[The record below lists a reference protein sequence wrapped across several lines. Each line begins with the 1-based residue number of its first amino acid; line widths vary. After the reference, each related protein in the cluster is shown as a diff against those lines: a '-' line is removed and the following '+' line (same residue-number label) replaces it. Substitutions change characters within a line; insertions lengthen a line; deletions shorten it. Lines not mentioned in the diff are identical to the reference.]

1 MKNSQDS
8 KNADRACKGA
18 TNRKEA
24 LQYEAIVK
32 SELMKGNL
40 GIIENKK
47 QPRLKE
53 AVDLYLQYSK
63 TNKKSFKSDLT
74 LTKHIMNFFQN
85 IDLIEITPTLVED
98 FKQYLAN
105 DLNLKNATINRHLEA
120 LSKIFN
126 ICISNKL
133 IDKNP
138 LQNVKKMK
146 KNNYKIRFLSKDEE
160 KRLFAYLPKY
170 LSDIVICALKTGMR
184 KGEILNLKWG
194 NIDFKVDCIELLNTK
209 SGKKRKIP
217 LSAKLKKVLLQI
229 KENNESEYIF
239 INPRTQK
246 PFSDIK
252 KSFNSAVKNAKIKN
266 FRFHD
271 LRHTF
276 ATRLIEK
283 NIDIVVAKELM
294 GHADI
299 STTMI
304 YVHYDAD
311 RKKNAINV
319 IDDY

>member
-63 TNKKSFKSDLT
+63 TNKKSFKSYLT

-105 DLNLKNATINRHLEA
+105 
-120 LSKIFN
+120 
-126 ICISNKL
+126 
-133 IDKNP
+133 
-138 LQNVKKMK
+138 
-146 KNNYKIRFLSKDEE
+146 
-160 KRLFAYLPKY
+160 AYLPKY

-184 KGEILNLKWG
+184 KGEILNLKWS

-217 LSAKLKKVLLQI
+217 LSAKLKKVLL
-229 KENNESEYIF
+229 
-239 INPRTQK
+239 
-246 PFSDIK
+246 
-252 KSFNSAVKNAKIKN
+252 
-266 FRFHD
+266 
-271 LRHTF
+271 
-276 ATRLIEK
+276 
-283 NIDIVVAKELM
+283 
-294 GHADI
+294 
-299 STTMI
+299 
-304 YVHYDAD
+304 
-311 RKKNAINV
+311 
-319 IDDY
+319 